1 MGKGNAQKTAQA
13 RERNAA
19 AAGKDK
25 DKGDIKRL
33 FMYLFIQFY
42 LLYFVCMLII

>member
-25 DKGDIKRL
+25 DKGGGAAGKAGREAKI
-33 FMYLFIQFY
+33 
-42 LLYFVCMLII
+42 VCDYRYIF